1 MGLDFS
7 ILTGEKLGAW
17 ATEGESRV
25 GGKNLQ
31 LTGRDVMQPSTGCHV
46 CIPPSQNARGSHWGS
61 TGKAKL
67 AGECTY
73 SNIPKS
79 P

>member
-46 CIPPSQNARGSHWGS
+46 CVPPGQNARGGH
-61 TGKAKL
+61 
-67 AGECTY
+67 
-73 SNIPKS
+73 
-79 P
+79 